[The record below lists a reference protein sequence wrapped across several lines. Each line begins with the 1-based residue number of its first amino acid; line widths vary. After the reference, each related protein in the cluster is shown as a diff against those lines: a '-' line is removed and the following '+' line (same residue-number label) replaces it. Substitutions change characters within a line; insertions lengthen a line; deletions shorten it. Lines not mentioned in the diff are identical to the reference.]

1 MSLRRRGHWL
11 ANQLVR
17 RAAREPDAT
26 LRSLQRMK
34 FRVMALSCRSKSG
47 LADLAFR
54 VVVVEVSTVRSGAR
68 FRPLKFRF
76 NAANSAKVGLSVTC
90 LACSDQNTDRQL
102 DGVTLDRIFE
112 IKRADR
118 TLAPAL
124 QEMLAYVRHGKTV
137 MVHWYVLNLWPSVTA
152 VREVASPGAKN
163 SGSEAGKAPNS
174 VQLVAIASRTADSR
188 RHSI

>member
-1 MSLRRRGHWL
+1 MTRKPSTQNEFAKARTL
-11 ANQLVR
+11 ACKSTCAESCA
-17 RAAREPDAT
+17 RARCDA
-26 LRSLQRMK
+26 SVAPAPMAMK
-34 FRVMALSCRSKSG
+34 FCVMALSCRSKNG

-152 VREVASPGAKN
+152 VREVASRGEK
-163 SGSEAGKAPNS
+163 
-174 VQLVAIASRTADSR
+174 
-188 RHSI
+188 